1 MAAPTAFDLFTQA
14 VAVPGDRIELA
25 RCALLVAA
33 CADPSVSVDDG
44 LRRLDAL
51 AHGAAERV
59 AAADAPLAQVN
70 ALSEHLFDVAGFS
83 GNQDDYYD
91 PRNSLLDQVLA
102 RKVGIP
108 ITLSLVYVETGARL
122 GVPLAGIGMPGHFLV
137 RHEQETS
144 LFIDPFHR
152 GVLRSERECAELLSQ
167 ISGSVRWNPAFLDPV
182 DNRSFLARILRNL
195 GAIRTQREELAEA
208 VDVLSLLV
216 ALQPHEP
223 GHRRDRGV
231 LRQRLGHGDLALED
245 LEHYLNCESNAP
257 DAWNVRRLM
266 ERIRDGGGAQ
276 A

>member
-1 MAAPTAFDLFTQA
+1 MVAPTAFDLFTQA
-14 VAVPGDRIELA
+14 VTVPGDRIELA

-44 LRRLDAL
+44 LGLLDAL

-70 ALSEHLFDVAGFS
+70 ALSEHLFDVVGFS
-83 GNQDDYYD
+83 GNHDDYYD

-108 ITLSLVYVETGARL
+108 ITLSLVYIETGARL

-152 GVLRSERECAELLSQ
+152 GVLRSKRECAELLSQ

-208 VDVLSLLV
+208 VDVLGLLI
-216 ALQPHEP
+216 ALQPDEP

-266 ERIRDGGGAQ
+266 ERIRDSGGAQ